1 MAALRARPEE
11 GPQRPRGLRR
21 ADIESST
28 RLQCEMLPPH
38 RELDR
43 FVQESATGLERFE
56 VWSGPAVVSGAG
68 LRRVARAA
76 QGPRG
81 LRRRRGARAPDHR
94 GLHLRRLQE
103 PHEEAHELELVHAVR
118 PARRDARRGA
128 GTPTPRRR
136 TNPRPSASS
145 RSRWRSPSPPARA
158 RRATAAPH
166 RRRTAGRGAH
176 RRAAPSQ
183 QEKAGPHEPR
193 GALLPRAAVGQANVD
208 VISES
213 AAAARCF
220 ESAARVRCALPRA
233 HTHK

>member
-1 MAALRARPEE
+1 MMSWTSSSRSSSNSISPVSSRSYLAKLRGASGFRNGFGRWSDGGGASLVDTRNCHAAGARVVDDLAEDVGGAALRFR
-11 GPQRPRGLRR
+11 QR
-21 ADIESST
+21 
-28 RLQCEMLPPH
+28 
-38 RELDR
+38 
-43 FVQESATGLERFE
+43 
-56 VWSGPAVVSGAG
+56 
-68 LRRVARAA
+68 
-76 QGPRG
+76 
-81 LRRRRGARAPDHR
+81 
-94 GLHLRRLQE
+94 HLRRLQE
-103 PHEEAHELELVHAVR
+103 PHEKAHELELVHAVR

>member
-1 MAALRARPEE
+1 MSWTSSSRSSSNSISPVSSRSYLAKLRGASGFRNGFGRWSDGGASLVATRNCRAAGARVVDDLAEDVVGAALRFR
-11 GPQRPRGLRR
+11 QR
-21 ADIESST
+21 
-28 RLQCEMLPPH
+28 
-38 RELDR
+38 
-43 FVQESATGLERFE
+43 
-56 VWSGPAVVSGAG
+56 
-68 LRRVARAA
+68 
-76 QGPRG
+76 
-81 LRRRRGARAPDHR
+81 
-94 GLHLRRLQE
+94 HLRRLQE

-193 GALLPRAAVGQANVD
+193 GALILPRAAVGQGNVE
-208 VISES
+208 SSPES
-213 AAAARCF
+213 AAAR
-220 ESAARVRCALPRA
+220 RGL
-233 HTHK
+233 

>member
-1 MAALRARPEE
+1 MSWTSSSRSSSNSISPVSSRSYLAKLRGASGFRNGFGRWSDGGASLVDTRNCRAAGARVVDDLAEDVGGAALRFR
-11 GPQRPRGLRR
+11 QR
-21 ADIESST
+21 
-28 RLQCEMLPPH
+28 
-38 RELDR
+38 
-43 FVQESATGLERFE
+43 
-56 VWSGPAVVSGAG
+56 
-68 LRRVARAA
+68 
-76 QGPRG
+76 
-81 LRRRRGARAPDHR
+81 
-94 GLHLRRLQE
+94 HLRRLQE

-118 PARRDARRGA
+118 PARRDARRGRGPQR
-128 GTPTPRRR
+128 GTPRSR